1 MDLDVIV
8 MGAINMDM
16 YVNVEDFPEYG
27 ANIQAKSL
35 EQKVGG
41 KGSNQAVAVA
51 KQGVKQL
58 LIGGLGKDEFGD
70 QILEELEKQGVKTDS
85 VIRKD
90 DVQTGIAVAVVDKT
104 GENTFMVILGANNAL
119 KKNEIQEVMEPLN
132 GKIFLL
138 NLETSQESVLAAL
151 QEAKRKE
158 MYIILDP
165 APEGSYFEE
174 AINYA
179 DLVTPNRQETEKITG
194 IEVKGVEDAK
204 KAAKW
209 IANKG
214 VKDIVVKL
222 GSEGNLLYE
231 SKKDKFTFIKA
242 TKVKAVN
249 TVGAGDTFAGVLA
262 ARLAKKV
269 DLISAVEFASKAAAI
284 KVSRAGGQAS
294 IPTEEEVENF

>member
-1 MDLDVIV
+1 M
-8 MGAINMDM
+8 
-16 YVNVEDFPEYG
+16 
-27 ANIQAKSL
+27 
-35 EQKVGG
+35 
-41 KGSNQAVAVA
+41 
-51 KQGVKQL
+51 
-58 LIGGLGKDEFGD
+58 
-70 QILEELEKQGVKTDS
+70 
-85 VIRKD
+85 
-90 DVQTGIAVAVVDKT
+90 
-104 GENTFMVILGANNAL
+104 
-119 KKNEIQEVMEPLN
+119 
-132 GKIFLL
+132 
-138 NLETSQESVLAAL
+138 
-151 QEAKRKE
+151 
-158 MYIILDP
+158 
-165 APEGSYFEE
+165 
-174 AINYA
+174 
-179 DLVTPNRQETEKITG
+179 VTPNRQETEKITG

>member
-1 MDLDVIV
+1 M
-8 MGAINMDM
+8 
-16 YVNVEDFPEYG
+16 
-27 ANIQAKSL
+27 
-35 EQKVGG
+35 
-41 KGSNQAVAVA
+41 
-51 KQGVKQL
+51 
-58 LIGGLGKDEFGD
+58 
-70 QILEELEKQGVKTDS
+70 
-85 VIRKD
+85 
-90 DVQTGIAVAVVDKT
+90 QTGIAVAVVDKT

>member
-16 YVNVEDFPEYG
+16 YVNVEDFPSYG

-41 KGSNQAVAVA
+41 KGANQAVAVA
-51 KQGVKQL
+51 KQGVKQA
-58 LIGGLGKDEFGD
+58 LIGGLGKDEFGQ
-70 QILEELEKQGVKTDS
+70 QIADELEKQGVKTNLIIKKNDT
-85 VIRKD
+85 
-90 DVQTGIAVAVVDKT
+90 QTGIAVAVVDKT

-119 KKNEIQEVMEPLN
+119 NKNEIQNVMQPLA

-151 QEAKRKE
+151 QEAKKKK
-158 MYIILDP
+158 MYVVLDP
-165 APEGSYFEE
+165 APEGSYFDE
-174 AINYA
+174 ALSFA
-179 DLVTPNRQETEKITG
+179 DLVTPNRQETERITG
-194 IEVKGVEDAK
+194 IQVKTVDDAK

-214 VKDIVVKL
+214 VSDVIVKL
-222 GSEGNLLYE
+222 GSEGNVLYE
-231 SKKDKFTFIKA
+231 SKQDKFTFIAA
-242 TKVKAVN
+242 TKVKTVN

-262 ARLAKKV
+262 AQLSQNV
-269 DLISAVEFASKAAAI
+269 DLVSATKFASKAAAI

-294 IPTEEEVENF
+294 IPTKEEVENF